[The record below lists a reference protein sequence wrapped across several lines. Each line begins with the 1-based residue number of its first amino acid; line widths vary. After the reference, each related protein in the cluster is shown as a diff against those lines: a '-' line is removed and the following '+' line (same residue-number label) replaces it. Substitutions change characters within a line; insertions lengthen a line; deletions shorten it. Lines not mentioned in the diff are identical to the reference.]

1 MTRRSLFK
9 TVAGAFA
16 GCVLAKTAFVQAEVE
31 PHFRGVFRNYTTQC
45 RHISKAEFIERMRAA
60 MKKLEFQPPLPEEP
74 AEFEFIEVDDD
85 RWLKAVEI
93 TELLGVGQYSL
104 GLHGQ
109 AFGALRTYA

>member
-9 TVAGAFA
+9 SIAGAFA
-16 GCVLAKTAFVQAEVE
+16 GCVLAKTAFVQAEPE
-31 PHFRGVFRNYTTQC
+31 PPFAYQKYAATY
-45 RHISKAEFIERMRAA
+45 RHISKEEMIERIRAA
-60 MKKLEFQPPLPEEP
+60 MKKHKFIPPHEEI
-74 AEFEFIEVDDD
+74 EFIEVDDE

-104 GLHGQ
+104 GLHGE